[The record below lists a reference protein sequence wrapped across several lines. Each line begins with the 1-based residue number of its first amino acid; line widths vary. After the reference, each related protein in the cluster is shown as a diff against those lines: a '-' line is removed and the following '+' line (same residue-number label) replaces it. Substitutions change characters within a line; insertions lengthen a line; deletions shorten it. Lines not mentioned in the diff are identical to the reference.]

1 MSPTPEDP
9 STPSHANQP
18 AGCNVARSASPHEQ
32 RATSLPDSATEP
44 VAPQART
51 TGIVSIAILCSRI
64 LGLIRDQVLTGLFG
78 SFFNGL
84 FTAAF
89 RTPNMLRDLF
99 AEGALST
106 AFVTTF
112 SKKMK
117 TEGDEAAWALG
128 RKMLTLCLCFM
139 TMVAAAGVALA
150 PWIVRLLNIGW
161 VMKQAENNL
170 LPEGWTLERATEL
183 TVHLSQ
189 IMYPF
194 IAIVSIT
201 ALVMGMLNSK
211 RIFFIPAV
219 ASAFFNLGC
228 ILGGLVMAWVVD
240 PAFRQGW
247 VVTEK
252 GLTGFAIGTLIGGVM
267 QLAVQLPSLWRVG
280 FRFGLD
286 FKWGD
291 RSVGEVLHLM
301 WPSLIAASGTQV
313 AVLLNS
319 IFASFAPG
327 QGSNLTWLGIAQR
340 LQQLPL
346 GLFGVAVATVT
357 LPMLSRLATEGMTPA
372 FRGALAKGLRL
383 VLFMTIPSAVG
394 MALLGTEI
402 VSLIFER
409 GRFTMEDV
417 RQTVGPLQAA
427 AFGLVFYACIK
438 VVQPAFYTIG
448 RRFIPMTVS
457 LTVILFT
464 ACMNF
469 ITVFV
474 LRWDHSAIA
483 WATAVGLMLNFST
496 LYLCMRKF
504 AHGLETRSLARVLLK
519 LGAAV
524 VVMTVLCLTAK
535 ATILAAWSAYSLT
548 WKILALGGTISAAAI
563 SYFAVSRLLK
573 VEEAVEFLDILQRKL
588 RPSS

>member
-1 MSPTPEDP
+1 M
-9 STPSHANQP
+9 
-18 AGCNVARSASPHEQ
+18 VAPPFE
-32 RATSLPDSATEP
+32 T
-44 VAPQART
+44 APQART
-51 TGIVSIAILCSRI
+51 TGIVSIAILCSRV
-64 LGLIRDQVLTGLFG
+64 LGLIRDQVLTGMFG
-78 SFFNGL
+78 AFFNGL
-84 FTAAF
+84 FMAAF

-128 RKMLTLCLCFM
+128 RKMLTLSICFM
-139 TMVAAAGVALA
+139 ILVAAAGVALA

-161 VMKQAENNL
+161 VVKQAENNL
-170 LPEGWTLERATEL
+170 LPPGWTLERATEL

-211 RIFFIPAV
+211 KVFFIPAV

-228 ILGGLVMAWVVD
+228 ILGGLVVAWLID
-240 PAFRQGW
+240 PAFRQNW

-252 GLTGFAIGTLIGGVM
+252 GLAGFAFGTLIGGFM
-267 QLAVQLPSLWRVG
+267 QLAVQLPSLWRAG

-286 FKWGD
+286 FKWRD
-291 RSVGEVLHLM
+291 RGVGEVLHLM

-357 LPMLSRLATEGMTPA
+357 LPMLSRLATDGMTPA

-383 VLFMTIPSAVG
+383 VLFMTIPSAAG
-394 MALLGTEI
+394 MALLGPEI

-409 GRFTMEDV
+409 GKFTSYDV

-427 AFGLVFYACIK
+427 AFGLVFYSGIK

-448 RRFIPMTVS
+448 RRFVPMMVS
-457 LTVILFT
+457 LGVIVFT
-464 ACMNF
+464 ATVNS

-474 LRWDHSAIA
+474 LKWDHTALA
-483 WATAVGLMLNFST
+483 WATAAGLMLNFFT

-504 AHGLETRSLARVLLK
+504 AGGLETRTLSQALLRLGLAVLVM
-519 LGAAV
+519 LGV
-524 VVMTVLCLTAK
+524 GLIAK
-535 ATILAAWSAYSLT
+535 ATVLAGWGSFGSALRALT
-548 WKILALGGTISAAAI
+548 LGGAIAAAAGAYFVTARALG
-563 SYFAVSRLLK
+563 
-573 VEEAVEFLDILQRKL
+573 VEEAREFLGIVTRRFSRK
-588 RPSS
+588 